1 MARST
6 ATIQQQILDNITADP
21 TLGPL
26 LTSTSKRAIYNLLTF
41 IVAVAINVLEQLID
55 IFTASV
61 ESVAASAAP
70 ATEAWLQKNILAFQ
84 FSLTNPQIIQ
94 FTAGL
99 APYYPTVD
107 TTLQIISRCS
117 VTTTN
122 ANQVLIK
129 VATGNPPSA
138 LSALQLSALQAY
150 VAPPNGIGIAGVTY
164 LVTSGNPDQLY
175 IQATIY
181 YQGQYSAIIQANV
194 ITAITNYLAA
204 IPFDGVVRLSDL
216 VISVKAVAG
225 VDDIVFQNVSARA
238 NGTAFGS
245 GTSLVLNG
253 QEISRLWNTVAG
265 YIIGEDTI
273 GQDLTNTLT
282 FIAE

>member
-1 MARST
+1 M
-6 ATIQQQILDNITADP
+6 
-21 TLGPL
+21 
-26 LTSTSKRAIYNLLTF
+26 
-41 IVAVAINVLEQLID
+41 
-55 IFTASV
+55 
-61 ESVAASAAP
+61 
-70 ATEAWLQKNILAFQ
+70 
-84 FSLTNPQIIQ
+84 
-94 FTAGL
+94 
-99 APYYPTVD
+99 
-107 TTLQIISRCS
+107 
-117 VTTTN
+117 
-122 ANQVLIK
+122 
-129 VATGNPPSA
+129 
-138 LSALQLSALQAY
+138 
-150 VAPPNGIGIAGVTY
+150 
-164 LVTSGNPDQLY
+164 
-175 IQATIY
+175 
-181 YQGQYSAIIQANV
+181 